1 MATMQETATVIAV
14 FDSPEQA
21 SQAVRALVD
30 AGVDREDISLVS
42 RNREAST
49 TGKSTETGTKKT
61 ADGTTVG
68 ENIAGG
74 AVFGGLGGLL
84 LGLGALA
91 IPGVGPIVA
100 AGPIA
105 TTLAGAGIGAAGG
118 GIIGAIKD
126 AGVPDEDAHVY
137 AESVR
142 RGGTMVSVR
151 TDDLS
156 RDRVADIL
164 DDHGAVDVDERAAS
178 YRSSGW
184 SRFDENADEYKQ
196 DEYKNYNDPNEPIT
210 MEKEA
215 ERAGI
220 QTLGLSDPGT
230 LGTGSGTGSSYRTGT
245 STGTGTGTG
254 GVQPRTTSPGTT
266 RGADTGMGI
275 GPHTSTPSGIQ
286 TSGIDNPVV
295 ARRRARAFPRP

>member
-42 RNREAST
+42 RNREASN
-49 TGKSTETGTKKT
+49 TGTSTGTGTGAKRT
-61 ADGTTVG
+61 SDGTTVG

-126 AGVPDEDAHVY
+126 AGVPDDDAHVY

-184 SRFDENADEYKQ
+184 SRFDENAGEYKQ

-220 QTLGLSDPGT
+220 QTLGLSDPET
-230 LGTGSGTGSSYRTGT
+230 ASGTGGSTRRAGTLSSSDP
-245 STGTGTGTG
+245 STLERSAT
-254 GVQPRTTSPGTT
+254 RPGYTH
-266 RGADTGMGI
+266 GADTGGTTV
-275 GPHTSTPSGIQ
+275 GPHTMTPSGIR
-286 TSGIDNPVV
+286 TEGIQNPVV